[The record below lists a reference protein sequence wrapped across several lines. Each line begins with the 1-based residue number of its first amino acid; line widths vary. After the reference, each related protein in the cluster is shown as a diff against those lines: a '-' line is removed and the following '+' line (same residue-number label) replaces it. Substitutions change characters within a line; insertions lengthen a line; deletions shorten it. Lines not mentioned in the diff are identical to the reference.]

1 MTIFEKKKKKF
12 SLFQDCLKSP
22 KHCPKIRV
30 FWGGGGGGG
39 NPFNPLIFTFLLEY
53 GSTNGVYFSGETT
66 CLGKILGISE
76 VMPNIESAS
85 SQKWSEL

>member
-1 MTIFEKKKKKF
+1 MTIFEKKKKKKKKL
-12 SLFQDCLKSP
+12 SLFL
-22 KHCPKIRV
+22 
-30 FWGGGGGGG
+30 GGGVGG
-39 NPFNPLIFTFLLEY
+39 NPFDPLIFTFLLEY

-85 SQKWSEL
+85 SQKWAEL